1 MFCQRYANNG
11 PEKGE
16 QVSAISALFSGAG
29 SYERSMK
36 SGPVVDECE
45 LPKSAAISI

>member
-16 QVSAISALFSGAG
+16 QVSAISAFSQALART
-29 SYERSMK
+29 SAL
-36 SGPVVDECE
+36 VVDECE